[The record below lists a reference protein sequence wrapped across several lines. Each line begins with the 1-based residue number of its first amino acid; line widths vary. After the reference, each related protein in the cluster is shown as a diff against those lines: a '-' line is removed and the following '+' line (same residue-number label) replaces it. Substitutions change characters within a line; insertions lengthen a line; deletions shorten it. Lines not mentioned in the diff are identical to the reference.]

1 MTHESKN
8 YDVIGVKDMSLDDFE
23 FKEDGLLHQMEGG
36 YRFIQTDLGPLVKID
51 KTGSET
57 GSEKYYQFDKDVLN
71 HVRNHYRFDLK
82 KINKHIH
89 IQSKG

>member
-8 YDVIGVKDMSLDDFE
+8 YDVIGVQDMSLDDFE

-51 KTGSET
+51 KTGSE
-57 GSEKYYQFDKDVLN
+57 KYYQFDKDVLN